1 MASGYF
7 PLLRHF
13 SITIKA
19 VRMCLYMVANRICM
33 AFQMKAKL
41 EEFLPVPSWQRVKV
55 VEKDGK
61 HECFRFREGYCS
73 GGRRLF
79 SLILVSPVG

>member
-7 PLLRHF
+7 PLLRNF
-13 SITIKA
+13 SITMKA
-19 VRMCLYMVANRICM
+19 VRMCFYMVANRICM

-61 HECFRFREGYCS
+61 HECFRFREGYCPR
-73 GGRRLF
+73 GRRLF